1 MSLKNGDRSLKNVSK
16 GVLLELSILKK
27 KKIFLE
33 MKSLVFP
40 TLCNFNT

>member
-27 KKIFLE
+27 KKNLSGDEII
-33 MKSLVFP
+33 SLSNALQF
-40 TLCNFNT
+40 